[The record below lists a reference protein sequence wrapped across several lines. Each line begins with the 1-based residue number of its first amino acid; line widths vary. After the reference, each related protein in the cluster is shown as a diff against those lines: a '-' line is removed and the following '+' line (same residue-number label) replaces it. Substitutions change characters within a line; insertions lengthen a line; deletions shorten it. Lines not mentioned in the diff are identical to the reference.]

1 MEMDSERRQKWI
13 WWLIAGAVAALCL
26 VLGVLQYRWIGE
38 VSQAE
43 RERMQGS
50 LRSSLLRLSQDF
62 NGELVAAA
70 SALHPRSSEPSEEGR
85 EAEYLALYR
94 RWKESAPHHLL
105 FKRLALAVPAK
116 DDVEL
121 LLLDTANESF
131 RAAPWPDEWAS
142 MHEHLSARLA
152 GEGFGGGPPR
162 FQSRDSLV
170 MDIPRFLRPPGDETG
185 PDRRRR
191 PPRESEWLLLEPD
204 PDYLRAKVLPE
215 LLSRHLASSDYD
227 VVVAS
232 RRDPTKI
239 IFQTAPGFSGNQADG
254 SVGIFEVPMEAIFRR
269 GLGGRFG
276 RGDGPGGGGPDG
288 GPFRRRRPPEMG
300 EGGPGPPPPERG
312 EWTLSVRHRSG
323 SLEAVV
329 ERGRWRN
336 LAILAGLL
344 LMMLSALG
352 ALIRYSERERR
363 LAKLQMDFVAGISH
377 ELRTPLSVIRTAAH
391 NLHGGLVTQ
400 PKQIQ
405 RYGALIRD
413 ESERLTGIVE
423 QVLRFA
429 GVQAGRVIQSREP
442 VKVETLVEE
451 ALTATVRQTDE
462 AGCLVERQIAA
473 DLPQVSADPLALK
486 HALINLIV
494 NATKYGFSGGWIGVE
509 AKLVEGAVEITVKDR
524 GPGIALK
531 DQQRVFDAFY
541 RGQRAMED
549 QIHGTGL
556 GLNLVKRIA
565 EAHDGAVRLKS
576 EPGVGTEFTLRI
588 PAAPARAP
596 EEDEFANTT
605 G

>member
-1 MEMDSERRQKWI
+1 MDSERRQNRV
-13 WWLIAGAVAALCL
+13 WWLFAGAVAALCL

-50 LRSSLLRLSQDF
+50 LRTSLQRLSQDF
-62 NGELVAAA
+62 NGELAAA
-70 SALHPRSSEPSEEGR
+70 VAALHPRTAEPNEAGR
-85 EAEYLALYR
+85 QEEYLALYH
-94 RWKESAPHHLL
+94 RWKESAPHHQM
-105 FKRLALAVPAK
+105 FKRLALAVPGP

-121 LLLDTANESF
+121 LLLDTANDRFHS
-131 RAAPWPDEWAS
+131 APWPAEWVS
-142 MHEHLSARLA
+142 MHNHLSARLA
-152 GEGFGGGPPR
+152 GEGFGGPPR
-162 FQSRDSLV
+162 FQMRDSLV
-170 MDIPRFLRPPGDETG
+170 LELPRFLRPPGDQPG
-185 PDRRRR
+185 PDGRRQ
-191 PPRESEWLLLEPD
+191 PPRESEWLLLEPN
-204 PDYLRAKVLPE
+204 PDYLCNTMLPE
-215 LLSRHLASSDYD
+215 LLSRHLAGSDYD
-227 VVVAS
+227 VAVVS
-232 RRDPTKI
+232 RYDPAKV
-239 IFQTAPGFSGNQADG
+239 IFQTTPNFSGNQADAT
-254 SVGIFEVPMEAIFRR
+254 VGILEVPMEALFRR
-269 GLGGRFG
+269 GFGGRFG
-276 RGDGPGGGGPDG
+276 RGDGPGGGG
-288 GPFRRRRPPEMG
+288 GPFRRGGPPEMG
-300 EGGPGPPPPERG
+300 DRGPGPRPPERG
-312 EWTLSVRHRSG
+312 EWTLAARHRSG

-344 LMMLSALG
+344 VMMLSALG

-442 VKVETLVEE
+442 VKVEAMVDE
-451 ALTATVRQTDE
+451 ALTATARLTDE
-462 AGCLVERQIAA
+462 AGCLVERQVSA
-473 DLPQVSADPLALK
+473 DLPQVLADPLALK

-509 AKLVEGAVEITVKDR
+509 ARLVDGAVEITVKDR

-531 DQQRVFDAFY
+531 DQQHVFDAFY
-541 RGQRAMED
+541 RGQRAIED

-565 EAHDGAVRLKS
+565 EAHDGTVTLKS

-588 PAAPARAP
+588 PAAPARTP

>member
-1 MEMDSERRQKWI
+1 MEMDSERRQNRI
-13 WWLIAGAVAALCL
+13 WWLFAGAVAALCL
-26 VLGVLQYRWIGE
+26 VLGILQYRWIGE

-43 RERMQGS
+43 RERMQSS
-50 LRSSLLRLSQDF
+50 LRTSLQRLSQDF
-62 NGELVAAA
+62 NGDLSAAVA
-70 SALHPRSSEPSEEGR
+70 ALHPRGAEPEEEGR
-85 EAEYLALYR
+85 EAEYLALYQ
-94 RWKESAPHHLL
+94 RWKESSPHQQL
-105 FKRLALAVPAK
+105 FRRLALGVPGP

-121 LLLDTANESF
+121 LMLDTANGRF
-131 RAAPWPDEWAS
+131 NPAPWPAEWAS
-142 MHEHLSARLA
+142 THENLAARLA

-162 FQSRDSLV
+162 FQPRNSLV
-170 MDIPRFLRPPGDETG
+170 VQIPRFGPIPDRSG
-185 PDRRRR
+185 PDGPRR
-191 PPRESEWLLLEPD
+191 PLREAEWLLLELNS
-204 PDYLRAKVLPE
+204 DYVRSTMLPE

-227 VVVAS
+227 VAVAW
-232 RRDPTKI
+232 RQDPEKI
-239 IFQTAPGFSGNQADG
+239 VFQTSQNFNGSQADAT
-254 SVGIFEVPMEAIFRR
+254 VGIFDVQVESFFRR
-269 GLGGRFG
+269 
-276 RGDGPGGGGPDG
+276 GGGGPFGRG
-288 GPFRRRRPPEMG
+288 GPPRMG
-300 EGGPGPPPPERG
+300 ERGPGPLRERS
-312 EWTLSVRHRSG
+312 EWTLSVRHRAG

-336 LAILAGLL
+336 LAILTGLL
-344 LMMLSALG
+344 LLMLSALG

-442 VKVETLVEE
+442 VKVEALVEE
-451 ALTATVRQTDE
+451 ALTATARLTDE
-462 AGCLVERQIAA
+462 AGCLVERDIAA
-473 DLPQVSADPLALK
+473 ELPMVLADPLALK
-486 HALINLIV
+486 HAIINLIA

-509 AKLVEGAVEITVKDR
+509 ARVVEGAVEITVKDR
-524 GPGIALK
+524 GPGIAPK
-531 DQQRVFDAFY
+531 DQQHVFDAFY
-541 RGQRAMED
+541 RGQRAIED

-565 EAHDGAVRLKS
+565 EAHDGTVRLKS
-576 EPGVGTEFTLRI
+576 ELGVGTEFTLRI
-588 PAAPARAP
+588 PAAPARTP

>member
-1 MEMDSERRQKWI
+1 MEMDSERRQNRI
-13 WWLIAGAVAALCL
+13 WWLFAGAVAALCL

-43 RERMQGS
+43 RERMQSS
-50 LRSSLLRLSQDF
+50 LRTSLQRLSQDF
-62 NGELVAAA
+62 NGDLSAAA
-70 SALHPRSSEPSEEGR
+70 AALHPRGAEPDEEGR
-85 EAEYLALYR
+85 EFEYLALYN
-94 RWKESAPHHLL
+94 RWKESSPHHQI
-105 FKRLALAVPAK
+105 FRRLALAVPGSG
-116 DDVEL
+116 DVEL
-121 LLLDTANESF
+121 LILDTANARF
-131 RAAPWPDEWAS
+131 YAAPWPAEWVS
-142 MHEHLSARLA
+142 THENLTSRLA

-162 FQSRDSLV
+162 FQARNSLV
-170 MDIPRFLRPPGDETG
+170 IQIPRFRPI
-185 PDRRRR
+185 PDRPGSEGPRR
-191 PPRESEWLLLEPD
+191 PPRESEWLLLELNT
-204 PDYLRAKVLPE
+204 DYIRTTVLPE

-227 VVVAS
+227 VTVAW
-232 RRDPTKI
+232 RQDPAKI
-239 IFQTAPGFSGNQADG
+239 VFQTNPNFNGSPADAT
-254 SVGIFEVPMEAIFRR
+254 VAIFELQFESFFRR
-269 GLGGRFG
+269 GGFGGPFG
-276 RGDGPGGGGPDG
+276 RGGGAGPFGRGGP
-288 GPFRRRRPPEMG
+288 PRIG
-300 EGGPGPPPPERG
+300 ERGPGPPQERG
-312 EWTLSVRHRSG
+312 EWTLSVRHRAG

-344 LMMLSALG
+344 LLMLAALG

-442 VKVETLVEE
+442 VKVESLVEE
-451 ALTATVRQTDE
+451 ALSATARLSDE
-462 AGCLVERQIAA
+462 AGCLVERNIAP
-473 DLPQVSADPLALK
+473 DLPMVLADPLALK
-486 HALINLIV
+486 HAIINLIA

-509 AKLVEGAVEITVKDR
+509 ARVVEGAVEITVKDR

-531 DQQRVFDAFY
+531 DQKHVFDAFY
-541 RGQRAMED
+541 RGQRAIED

-565 EAHDGAVRLKS
+565 EAHDGTVRLKS
-576 EPGVGTEFTLRI
+576 EAGVGTEFTLRI
-588 PAAPARAP
+588 PAAPERAS